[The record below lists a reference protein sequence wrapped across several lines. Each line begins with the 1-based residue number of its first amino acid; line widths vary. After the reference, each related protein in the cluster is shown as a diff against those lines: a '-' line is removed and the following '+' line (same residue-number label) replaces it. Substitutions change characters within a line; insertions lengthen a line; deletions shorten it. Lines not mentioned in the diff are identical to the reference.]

1 MYINVNISARFNN
14 HICVLDAI
22 FFKEDN
28 CKENR
33 IFFLNKCQ
41 LVQMCVWIWLADIS
55 TNVYFITGQKPL
67 RV

>member
-1 MYINVNISARFNN
+1 MNISARFNN
-14 HICVLDAI
+14 YICVLDAI
-22 FFKEDN
+22 FYKEDN
-28 CKENR
+28 SKENR

>member
-41 LVQMCVWIWLADIS
+41 LVEMCVDLVS
-55 TNVYFITGQKPL
+55 
-67 RV
+67 